1 MSSKQIGIILIF
13 IVCIILGMII
23 VSYYFQRQADE
34 FINSDTPITK
44 MEIDYYS
51 YPESP
56 RKIVTLNDSFL
67 LRKISSAFKQNK
79 IIKPDREQIH
89 TEFIN
94 AIIYKNDRQ
103 LSVQLSKTTYSG
115 WIILVGDKRYA
126 NDSLANIFRTLKI
139 RS

>member
-1 MSSKQIGIILIF
+1 MSDDFVIQYDKNTKPHNG
-13 IVCIILGMII
+13 
-23 VSYYFQRQADE
+23 E
-34 FINSDTPITK
+34 PITK

-94 AIIYKNDRQ
+94 AIIYKNDRH